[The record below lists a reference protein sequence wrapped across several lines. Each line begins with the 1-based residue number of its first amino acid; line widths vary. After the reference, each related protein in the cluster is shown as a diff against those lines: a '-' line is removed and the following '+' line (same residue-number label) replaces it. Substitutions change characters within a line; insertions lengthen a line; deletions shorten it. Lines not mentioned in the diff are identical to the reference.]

1 MPRWETLRE
10 TTVEVAAGTPHAAQ
24 QPEKRC
30 ISVSPFST
38 GRVPLFQ
45 RGEKIIR
52 IIHHNEGS
60 NVLWVDKSRVAHA
73 LEGVHEG
80 GPETV
85 NVVEHNRPGNLTQ
98 LLEGEYFTEFFQGPH
113 STRKGYVGVG
123 ESIRVLR
130 WAMVST
136 TSSSVRPG

>member
-24 QPEKRC
+24 QPEKRR
-30 ISVSPFST
+30 ISVSPFPT

-60 NVLWVDKSRVAHA
+60 NVLWVDKSRVTHA
-73 LEGVHEG
+73 LEGVHKG

-85 NVVEHNRPGNLTQ
+85 NVVEHNRPGDLAQ
-98 LLEGEYFTEFFQGPH
+98 LLEGEYFTEFFPLRREGLCRCRRVAPFGLCAGPWCPP
-113 STRKGYVGVG
+113 
-123 ESIRVLR
+123 LP
-130 WAMVST
+130 AQ
-136 TSSSVRPG
+136 